1 MKSNLILVKLST
13 AVVDVKVD
21 KDSFIEE
28 IELDPYDQFGG
39 NSSVE
44 DSNFFIVNF
53 MINVNEPLKVGL
65 DIFVRGSIENK
76 MLTVII
82 NGNEAYQWRTKL
94 KVKL

>member
-21 KDSFIEE
+21 KDSFLEE

-44 DSNFFIVNF
+44 DSNFFIVNVL
-53 MINVNEPLKVGL
+53 INVMVNPQKS
-65 DIFVRGSIENK
+65 DSISLSGE
-76 MLTVII
+76 V
-82 NGNEAYQWRTKL
+82 
-94 KVKL
+94 